1 MENNSIAIQG
11 SQCEQLTLFIHRDD
25 NYSNLFPKFHSAPIY
40 DRRKSNYNWAVD
52 NIDATHRFITKQDNI
67 EYEIRVT
74 GASIQRYNNK
84 SKRKENC
91 IFWPGDREERVVDAI
106 MKIASNG
113 SIDKINSKSMTGYGA
128 YFTIYMIRQLTG
140 MNARDVK
147 EAIEI
152 LNKSNLE
159 IICKENG
166 QEELS
171 ASFLPVKYLSS
182 DKSGRR
188 DDKCYVIFHPA
199 IMVGIDSLQFQPY
212 LYDYSEIY
220 NGSLPRY
227 IHKRLVLRFRYAKD
241 KETYHFRLRSA
252 INDYGKMPESKI
264 ISYSDLRNLC
274 RDMNTSLRALVDNE
288 VIKPDFSCSPI
299 RDDKSAIV
307 DYKFTVSS
315 HPRFSSHQKT
325 VNGMAKRIRN
335 HNDPTQE
342 EAFLEDDNVIEHDT
356 QYSS

>member
-1 MENNSIAIQG
+1 MENNSIIAQENQG
-11 SQCEQLTLFIHRDD
+11 EQLSLFVHRDEI
-25 NYSNLFPKFHSAPIY
+25 YSNLFPKFHSAPIY
-40 DRRKSNYNWAVD
+40 DRRKSNYNWAIE
-52 NIDATHRFITKQDNI
+52 NIDATHRFITRQEDVD
-67 EYEIRVT
+67 YEIRVT
-74 GASIQRYNNK
+74 GASIQRYNDK
-84 SKRKENC
+84 TKRKENV

-128 YFTIYMIRQLTG
+128 YFTVYMIRQLTG

-171 ASFLPVKYLSS
+171 ASFLPVKYISS

-199 IMVGIDSLQFQPY
+199 IMAGIDSLQFQPY
-212 LYDYSEIY
+212 IYDYSEIY
-220 NGSLPRY
+220 NGSLSRY
-227 IHKRLVLRFRYAKD
+227 LHKRLVLRFRYAKD
-241 KETYHFRLRSA
+241 KETYHYRLRSA
-252 INDYGKMPESKI
+252 INDYGKFPESMSI
-264 ISYSDLRNLC
+264 TYSQLRNLA
-274 RDMNTSLRALVDNE
+274 RDMNVSLRALVDNE

-299 RDDKSAIV
+299 RNSKSVIV
-307 DYKFTVSS
+307 DYKYTVSS

-335 HNDPTQE
+335 QNEPKHE
-342 EAFLEDDNVIEHDT
+342 ELIIDHENTNII
-356 QYSS
+356 